1 MMMGDDRT
9 PAEPTAW
16 HCPARLSRGWLVSLI
31 EREREREMCGL
42 ESGQRRD
49 EEWVARLG
57 REKSVFLLEMLAALS
72 RVVSV

>member
-1 MMMGDDRT
+1 
-9 PAEPTAW
+9 
-16 HCPARLSRGWLVSLI
+16 
-31 EREREREMCGL
+31 MCGL

-72 RVVSV
+72 RVVSL